1 MKKISL
7 SILLILA
14 MVFNCFSQQQF
25 YDTTFGNNGV
35 ITYPNQQGI
44 LTKIKKEGN
53 KLYGLTTILGDNV
66 FYTAKRFNIDGSIDQ
81 NFSAPILNG
90 NYWNNSSSFQGFI
103 SETSTGKIIVG
114 HNSFNMANYWDP
126 WFNVVRLNPDG
137 TIDTSYGEN
146 GFVSLVEGTS
156 DSIELLNME
165 LLENDDIL
173 LMGYANQQIFT
184 KKFNSEGS
192 LYTNIWNNGKLSYN
206 YNVNE
211 IPVQSVF
218 SQQENCMYLAFSLN
232 NQGLIEGVKI
242 VKINLTT
249 GLLES
254 SFGTN
259 GVLNISDVFC
269 RFALTNTNKLIV
281 TTRSNNSYFNIYKFN
296 TNGTFDETFFNSLSD
311 LIIDSDAYFI
321 RKISSEED
329 KIVIIY
335 GTTSKILIQGL
346 NENGTPNNSFGNS
359 GQIYREPAGTS
370 AINAFDFKIE
380 NNKILVIGED
390 RLTPQNHTPSLYSFI
405 INQDLSTNLPV
416 TPDKTVI
423 YPNPSS
429 NTVFIKSV
437 TAIQQVEIYNTLGQ
451 LVTKTGVTD
460 NKFDVSILATGTYT
474 IKLLTADSV
483 THIQKLVKNN

>member
-1 MKKISL
+1 MKKITL
-7 SILLILA
+7 SILAILA
-14 MVFNCFSQQQF
+14 TAFNCFSQQQF

-35 ITYPNQQGI
+35 VTHPNQQGI

-53 KLYGLTTILGDNV
+53 KLYGLTTTLGDNV

-81 NFSAPILNG
+81 NFLAPILNG

-114 HNSFNMANYWDP
+114 HNSFNMSDYWDP
-126 WFNVVRLNPDG
+126 WFNAVRLNADG
-137 TIDTSYGEN
+137 SIDTSYGEN
-146 GFVSLVEGTS
+146 GFVSLAEGTS

-173 LMGYANQQIFT
+173 LMGYANQQVFT

-206 YNVNE
+206 YNVGE
-211 IPVQSVF
+211 IPVQAMF
-218 SQQENCMYLAFSLN
+218 SQQENCIYLAFSLN
-232 NQGLIEGVKI
+232 NQGLIEGAKI

-249 GLLES
+249 GLPES

-259 GVLNISDVFC
+259 GVLNINDIFC
-269 RFALTNTNKLIV
+269 RFTLTNTNKLIV

-296 TNGTFDETFFNSLSD
+296 IDGTFDETFFNSLSN

-329 KIVIIY
+329 KIVIMY
-335 GTTSKILIQGL
+335 GTESKILIQGL
-346 NENGTPNNSFGNS
+346 NENGTSNNSFGNS
-359 GQIYREPAGTS
+359 GQIYREPVGTS

-380 NNKILVIGED
+380 NNKILVIGEE
-390 RLTPQNHTPSLYSFI
+390 RLTPQNRIPSLYSFI
-405 INQDLSTNLPV
+405 VNQDLSTNSPV
-416 TPDKTVI
+416 NPDKAVI

-429 NTVFIKSV
+429 DLVLIKSV
-437 TAIQQVEIYNTLGQ
+437 SAIKIAEIYNPIGQ
-451 LVTKTGVTD
+451 LVAKKDVTD
-460 NKFDVSILATGTYT
+460 NKFDVSTLPTGTY
-474 IKLLTADSV
+474 IVKLLTPDNV
-483 THIQKLVKNN
+483 THIQKLVKK